1 VLSSVTGIQ
10 HHMAGSFY
18 TSEDVRWSNIRAAER
33 REQAEWDAYAPERA
47 RALSQRQQWC
57 REEAAKK
64 KKLAVEV
71 ADEISLQE
79 MLSVVRVNF
88 NNSQELFHMDSNEE
102 EEWEN
107 QVADLIDDLHGHLNA
122 VRNLLTGQVL
132 VVILVWCKAVTM
144 LLHVLDIPAVIGI
157 TTIVSANL
165 ILDKS

>member
-10 HHMAGSFY
+10 HHMAGSYY
-18 TSEDVRWSNIRAAER
+18 TSEDVRWSNIRTAER

-47 RALSQRQQWC
+47 RALYLKERQQWC

-64 KKLAVEV
+64 LALEV
-71 ADEISLQE
+71 ADEISRQE
-79 MLSVVRVNF
+79 MLNVVRVNF
-88 NNSQELFHMDSNEE
+88 NNSQELFHMDSNEGGE
-102 EEWEN
+102 LEN
-107 QVADLIDDLHGHLNA
+107 RVADLIDDLHGHLNA

>member
-1 VLSSVTGIQ
+1 
-10 HHMAGSFY
+10 MAGSYY
-18 TSEDVRWSNIRAAER
+18 TSEDVRWSNIRTAER

-47 RALSQRQQWC
+47 RALYLKERQQWC

-64 KKLAVEV
+64 LAVEV
-71 ADEISLQE
+71 ADEISRQE

-88 NNSQELFHMDSNEE
+88 NDTQELFQSDSEFD
-102 EEWEN
+102 EEWDN
-107 QVADLIDDLHGHLNA
+107 LVADLIDDLHGQLNT